1 MSAWLCADQAGT
13 KLMPLTAHFVTL
25 LAKPAMQEVLSTAL
39 TVKSLSTPM
48 WAKPANAK
56 TVPKT
61 TLFSSTSPAT

>member
-1 MSAWLCADQAGT
+1 
-13 KLMPLTAHFVTL
+13 MPLTAHFVTL
-25 LAKPAMQEVLSTAL
+25 LAKLAMQEVLSTAL
-39 TVKSLSTPM
+39 TAKILSTPM